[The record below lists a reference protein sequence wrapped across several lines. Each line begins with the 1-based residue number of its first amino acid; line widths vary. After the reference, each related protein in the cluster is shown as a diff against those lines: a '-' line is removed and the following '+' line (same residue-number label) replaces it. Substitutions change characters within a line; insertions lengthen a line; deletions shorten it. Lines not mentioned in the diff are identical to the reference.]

1 MRLRTNARIGVVT
14 LNKAAG
20 EAGWFDLNLRDEY
33 RFEWKDDPI
42 DFYYKNKETG
52 KVYNFNYTE
61 NGVKKSVDL
70 EQLYSLL
77 EKGNTIILT
86 EQPK

>member
-1 MRLRTNARIGVVT
+1 MT

-33 RFEWKDDPI
+33 QFKWDDDPV
-42 DFYYKNKETG
+42 DFYYKDKKTG

-70 EQLYSLL
+70 ELLYSILQN
-77 EKGNTIILT
+77 EDKEANAIILT
-86 EQPK
+86 EQPE